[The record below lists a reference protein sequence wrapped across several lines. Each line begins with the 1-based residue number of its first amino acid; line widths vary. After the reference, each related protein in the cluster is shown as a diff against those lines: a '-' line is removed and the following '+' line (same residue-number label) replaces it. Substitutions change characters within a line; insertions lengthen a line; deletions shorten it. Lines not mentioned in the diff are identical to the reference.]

1 MAIMHGTAGEW
12 ARVKGMV
19 VGLWPLGLGIF
30 LGGFAIATWVVA
42 GYAWGSIMLAFSL
55 ALIGIAL
62 YWGKIRT
69 ENFYIGARGEERVS
83 SILRNLPDRYH
94 VFNDFVARGVHVD
107 HVVVG
112 PPGVFAIETKFWNGV
127 VTVEGS
133 EILLNGLPPTRSPL
147 RQVAREAALVKDELA
162 RLGWSGD
169 VTPVLTFASDTF
181 AARIAEIQ
189 GTVILNS
196 SDLSAGFSTE
206 RTVIPSAELNRL
218 VSIMENNS

>member
-1 MAIMHGTAGEW
+1 MAILHGRAGEW

-30 LGGFAIATWVVA
+30 LSGFSLATWVIA
-42 GYAWGSIMLAFSL
+42 GFMWGSLLLAASL
-55 ALIGIAL
+55 AVIGLGL
-62 YWGKIRT
+62 YWGTRRM
-69 ENFYIGARGEERVS
+69 ENFYTGARGEERVS

-112 PPGVFAIETKFWNGV
+112 PPGVFSIETKFWNGV

-133 EILLNGLPPTRSPL
+133 EVLVNGGRPSHSPL
-147 RQVAREAALVKDELA
+147 RQATREAALVKAELA
-162 RLGWSGD
+162 RLGWNGD

-181 AARIAEIQ
+181 SARIAEVQ
-189 GTVILNS
+189 GAVILNS
-196 SDLSAGFSTE
+196 SDLAAAFSTE
-206 RTVIPSAELNRL
+206 RTIIPSAELNRL